1 LRRTFRETHENELQ
15 VLAGN
20 RQIKIPIGNDESGTD
35 YVPLTLYL
43 RPAYVAAFFAAY
55 VDFTERHESLSLYP
69 F

>member
-1 LRRTFRETHENELQ
+1 
-15 VLAGN
+15 LAGN

-43 RPAYVAAFFAAY
+43 RPAYSAAFFAVY
-55 VDFTERHESLSLYP
+55 VDFTERLENLSLYL